1 MTQIFCHWNGAHWVA
16 RVEGRTICGGGVE
29 VRTILYK
36 MNYNPIF
43 VY

>member
-1 MTQIFCHWNGAHWVA
+1 MTQIYIYWNGAHWVA
-16 RVEGRTICGGGVE
+16 RVEGRTICGGDVE

-36 MNYNPIF
+36 MNYTPIF